1 MRSKRLS
8 NSFLIDVFLLAF
20 LLLFLITSV
29 FMGINQ
35 HSILINTFYL
45 GITAFLILLTY
56 FLGLTVGLIVN
67 LLFVV
72 LQGGILTYFA
82 LFQKRIDIATGDLAY
97 WLFIPLLLSVAFYG
111 LSYTSLQ
118 LQKENQKL
126 KDELVHQSVLDS
138 QTNLRTLVAYLR
150 DTQIFTATARKYNM
164 PLSMMV
170 IKIRYF
176 NEIRSILDS
185 TQMNELIKLVSRVIL
200 SSDSNL
206 VLAYLLSR
214 ENLTWGVLEFV
225 SAEEARATAKHI
237 KEIFAEELPKVV
249 ELNNIDISLVIG
261 VAEYDENTMNDGHDL
276 EHAANHMIQYD
287 VGNDDVAK
295 H

>member
-1 MRSKRLS
+1 MKSRRLS

-20 LLLFLITSV
+20 LLLFIITAV
-29 FMGINQ
+29 FMAINKD
-35 HSILINTFYL
+35 SILVNTFYL

-56 FLGLTVGLIVN
+56 FLGLTVGLIIN

-72 LQGGILTYFA
+72 LQGGLLTYFA
-82 LFQKRIDIATGDLAY
+82 IFQKRIDIATGDLAY
-97 WLFIPLLLSVAFYG
+97 WLFMPLLLSVTFYG
-111 LSYTSLQ
+111 LSYSSLQ

-150 DTQIFTATARKYNM
+150 DTQIFTATAKKYKM
-164 PLSMMV
+164 PLSMLV
-170 IKIRYF
+170 IRIRYF
-176 NEIRSILDS
+176 HEIRSILDS
-185 TQMNELIKLVSRVIL
+185 TQMKELVKLVSQVIL
-200 SSDSNL
+200 KSDGDL

-225 SAEEARATAKHI
+225 DAEEARKTAKAI
-237 KEIFAEELPKVV
+237 KATFAEELPKVI

-261 VAEYDENTMNDGHDL
+261 VAQYDEKTMNDGHDL
-276 EHAANHMIQYD
+276 EHEANHMIQYD

-295 H
+295 K